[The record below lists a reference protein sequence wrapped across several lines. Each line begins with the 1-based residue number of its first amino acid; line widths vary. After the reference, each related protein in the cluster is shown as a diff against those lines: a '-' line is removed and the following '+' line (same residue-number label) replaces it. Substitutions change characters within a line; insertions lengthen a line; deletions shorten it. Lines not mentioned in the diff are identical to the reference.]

1 MYYVRCTVVI
11 WVLGSNSH
19 FRYTCIQSSLL
30 QLRDVT
36 ADLPSWNWG
45 QRYMNK
51 IFLPHMHCTNTDTTC
66 STGTALLKTK
76 HGTKHSHFMVYFEYF
91 E

>member
-1 MYYVRCTVVI
+1 MRCTVVI

-51 IFLPHMHCTNTDTTC
+51 LFLPHMHCTNTDTTC